1 MTNTAP
7 TTALPIRPG
16 RWTLDAA
23 HTSVAFTI
31 KRLGFSKV
39 RGTFADVV
47 TEVVVGAT
55 PADTSLVATVALA
68 SVDTGNPD
76 RDAHLRSPDLLD
88 VEARPTMV
96 FRSTDISGAGD
107 DWTIDG
113 ELAIGDVT
121 APVSLE
127 VGFLGANDFPADGRV
142 HAGFE
147 AATELRRKDHGLGF
161 GALGAGLGSTIK
173 VDIDVELV
181 EPN

>member
-7 TTALPIRPG
+7 TTTLPIRPG
-16 RWTLDAA
+16 AWTLDAH

-39 RGTFADVV
+39 RGTFTDVV
-47 TEVVVGAT
+47 TEVVVGER
-55 PADTSLVATVALA
+55 PEDTSLVATIALD
-68 SVDTGNPD
+68 SVDTGSPD

-96 FRSTDISGAGD
+96 FRSTAIHGEGE

-113 ELAIGDVT
+113 DLTIGDVT

-127 VGFLGANDFPADGRV
+127 VGFLGANDFPPDGKV

-147 AATELRRKDHGLGF
+147 ASAELRRKDHGLGF
-161 GALGAGLGSTIK
+161 GALGAGLGATVK
-173 VDIDVELV
+173 VEIDVELV
-181 EPN
+181 EPA